1 MLSSADDCDAY
12 LFDLSLLRAGVNKK
26 EKKRE
31 NKRDEGHSVL
41 FKVTVALFAPQ
52 KHFLSMLGIA
62 FAAKAKKALHFR
74 GLV

>member
-26 EKKRE
+26 KKRE

-41 FKVTVALFAPQ
+41 FKVTVALFAHQ

-74 GLV
+74 RLV